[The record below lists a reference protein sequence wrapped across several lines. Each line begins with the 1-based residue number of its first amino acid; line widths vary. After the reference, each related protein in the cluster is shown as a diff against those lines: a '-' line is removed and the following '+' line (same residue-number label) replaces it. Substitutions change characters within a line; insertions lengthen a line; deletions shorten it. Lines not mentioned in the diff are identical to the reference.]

1 MTCVR
6 RWKLIWGVALMAKKF
21 EVIISENV
29 GKTIVVE
36 ANSADEAWELVDK
49 GNWDESMVIKESII
63 DRLTCD
69 VEEAGSFERLMEDI
83 KDD

>member
-1 MTCVR
+1 
-6 RWKLIWGVALMAKKF
+6 MAKKF

-36 ANSADEAWELVDK
+36 ANSADEAWELVDN
-49 GNWDESMVIKESII
+49 GNWDESMVIKEKII

-69 VEEAGSFERLMEDI
+69 VDEI
-83 KDD
+83 KDKNLATGFYND

>member
-1 MTCVR
+1 
-6 RWKLIWGVALMAKKF
+6 MAKKF

-36 ANSADEAWELVDK
+36 ANSADEAWELIDD
-49 GNWDESMVIKESII
+49 GNWDESMVIKKKII
-63 DRLTCD
+63 DRQTCD

>member
-6 RWKLIWGVALMAKKF
+6 RWKLIWGVANMTKKF

-36 ANSADEAWELVDK
+36 ANSADEAWELVDN
-49 GNWDESMVIKESII
+49 GNWDESMVIKEKLV

-69 VEEAGSFERLMEDI
+69 IEEV
-83 KDD
+83 KDE

>member
-1 MTCVR
+1 
-6 RWKLIWGVALMAKKF
+6 MAKKF

-36 ANSADEAWELVDK
+36 ANSADEAWELVDN
-49 GNWDESMVIKESII
+49 GNWDESMVIKEKII

-69 VEEAGSFERLMEDI
+69 VDEI
-83 KDD
+83 KDKNLATGFYNE

>member
-1 MTCVR
+1 
-6 RWKLIWGVALMAKKF
+6 MAKKF

-36 ANSADEAWELVDK
+36 ANSADEAWELIDD
-49 GNWDESMVIKESII
+49 GNWDESMVVKKKLI

-69 VEEAGSFERLMEDI
+69 VEELQDE
-83 KDD
+83 

>member
-1 MTCVR
+1 
-6 RWKLIWGVALMAKKF
+6 MAKKF

-29 GKTIVVE
+29 GKTILIE
-36 ANSADEAWELVDK
+36 ANSADEAWELIDG

-69 VEEAGSFERLMEDI
+69 VDEV
-83 KDD
+83 KDKNLARGFKND

>member
-1 MTCVR
+1 
-6 RWKLIWGVALMAKKF
+6 MAKKF

-36 ANSADEAWELVDK
+36 ANSADEAWELVDN
-49 GNWDESMVIKESII
+49 GNWDESMVIKEKII

-69 VEEAGSFERLMEDI
+69 VDEVKEKNLARGFYKEL
-83 KDD
+83 KNG

>member
-1 MTCVR
+1 
-6 RWKLIWGVALMAKKF
+6 MAKKF

-29 GKTIVVE
+29 GKTILIE
-36 ANSADEAWELVDK
+36 ANSADEAWELVDG

-69 VEEAGSFERLMEDI
+69 VDEV
-83 KDD
+83 KDKNLARGFKNE